1 MALFRRACL
10 ASVVAL
16 AAAGCSNGST
26 PTTPTTVVTTAPP
39 LTSTNITPPA
49 TGAFTIAMPLDAA
62 DAAATAYG
70 LAPFGYHDAG
80 HAEGGHPGWDVEYRQ
95 GGIVRAAADGT
106 VDVVAPDDATAGRQ
120 TVRVWHRFPSHDYRT
135 TYTNLASVAEGIEA
149 GATVTLGQALGTAGS
164 ATGAAG
170 TSLGTLAMTHFQ
182 LDDFD
187 SYYPMPN
194 PNAVGPLA
202 FLNASGRA
210 TFERIWL
217 TAHFVHE
224 LTEPFAVNPRSATA
238 PLSRTWR
245 RESGDG
251 PYGVTF
257 TRASLRSAEHQYAV
271 LAESGVAIEAGTV
284 TLGLAT
290 RPFPTIDLVTP
301 TGPRLG
307 VYDIVNDRM
316 RLALGVPGGARPSDL
331 SSASVYRTAPA
342 APATP

>member
-1 MALFRRACL
+1 
-10 ASVVAL
+10 VAL

-26 PTTPTTVVTTAPP
+26 PTTPTTVVTAAPP
-39 LTSTNITPPA
+39 LTPANIAPPA
-49 TGAFTIAMPLDAA
+49 TGAFTIAMPLDAV
-62 DAAATAYG
+62 DAAGAAYG

-80 HAEGGHPGWDVEYRQ
+80 HAEGGHPGWDVEFRQ

-106 VDVVAPDDATAGRQ
+106 VEFVTADESSAGRQ
-120 TVRVWHRFPSHDYRT
+120 TVQVWHRFPTHEYRT
-135 TYTNLASVAEGIEA
+135 VYTNLSTVAEGIEP
-149 GATVTLGQALGTAGS
+149 GTVITQGRPLGTAGS
-164 ATGAAG
+164 VTGNVG
-170 TSLGTLAMTHFQ
+170 TSTVTYAMTHFQ

-187 SYYPMPN
+187 SYYPIPN
-194 PNAVGPLA
+194 PNAVGPLE

-210 TFERIWL
+210 TFDRIWL

-238 PLSRTWR
+238 PMSRTWR

-257 TRASLRSAEHQYAV
+257 TRASLRSAEYRYAV
-271 LAESGVAIEAGTV
+271 LAESGVAFEAGTV
-284 TLGLAT
+284 TLGTTT

-342 APATP
+342 LPATP